1 MRIEYN
7 DYQSEELIK
16 RMSFLKSM
24 RTCMWVVTAILLAV
38 FGIGIAL
45 IYYHLA
51 FLGVVIIFVDILPL
65 IIAIGVL
72 SYSITLVSSV
82 NKKKY
87 MCFEVECKDATPVEG
102 NGLWKEI
109 TVGEKNMKVYYYSDT
124 PHKELPAGTIVHTIV
139 CKSKKRIMFAIEPI
153 EEGPSNT
160 TETTVTDNTTEK
172 AE

>member
-24 RTCMWVVTAILLAV
+24 RTCMWIVTGILWAV
-38 FGIGIAL
+38 FGLGIAL

-51 FLGVVIIFVDILPL
+51 FLGVVIMVINLLPL
-65 IIAIGVL
+65 IIACGVL
-72 SYSITLVSSV
+72 SYSITLISSL

-87 MCFEVECKDATPVEG
+87 MCFEVECKQSTPVEG

-109 TVGEKNMKVYYYSDT
+109 TVGENNMKVYYYSDT

-153 EEGPSNT
+153 EETPVNA
-160 TETTVTDNTTEK
+160 TEATVIDKTIEK